1 MKRIFLLAAMLGLV
15 TLTFGQFTLGPKIG
29 VNMSKLSTNIE
40 DVTEDMKTGFQFGAF
55 ARFGKKLYVQPEV
68 LFSTKGGNIKF
79 KNYEDIEA
87 KINLNTIEIPVE
99 VGFKLLN
106 LNVVSL
112 NIMGGPSVSLVVKE
126 EIEYSDGVEDP
137 ITEDH
142 IKNTIWN
149 FNLGVG
155 LDVLMFTF
163 DVRYNWGLNNIL
175 EPTNEA
181 SNDMKNNMWTVSLG
195 WMIL

>member
-1 MKRIFLLAAMLGLV
+1 MCVSGPLELYSKGINNGYGTDDKTVNSKIYQIAFSHYEGG
-15 TLTFGQFTLGPKIG
+15 TLKTDGMDLETKI
-29 VNMSKLSTNIE
+29 T
-40 DVTEDMKTGFQFGAF
+40 
-55 ARFGKKLYVQPEV
+55 
-68 LFSTKGGNIKF
+68 
-79 KNYEDIEA
+79 
-87 KINLNTIEIPVE
+87 LNTIEIPVE

-112 NIMGGPSVSLVVKE
+112 NIMGGPSASFVVKE
-126 EIEYSDGVEDP
+126 EIEINKEIENP

-155 LDVLMFTF
+155 VDVLMFTF

-175 EPTNEA
+175 EPIGEQSNE
-181 SNDMKNNMWTVSLG
+181 MKNNMWTVSLG
-195 WMIL
+195 WKIL

>member
-1 MKRIFLLAAMLGLV
+1 MKRIFLLAAILGIAS
-15 TLTFGQFTLGPKIG
+15 LTFGQFTLGPKIG

-68 LFSTKGGNIKF
+68 LFSTKGGTLS
-79 KNYEDIEA
+79 NYSEDA
-87 KINLNTIEIPVE
+87 TVKVNLNTVEIPVE

-106 LNVVSL
+106 LKVVSL
-112 NIMGGPSVSLVVKE
+112 NIMGGPSASFVVKE
-126 EIEYSDGVEDP
+126 EIEINKEIENP

-149 FNLGVG
+149 FNLGIGV
-155 LDVLMFTF
+155 DVLMFTF
-163 DVRYNWGLNNIL
+163 DVRYN
-175 EPTNEA
+175 
-181 SNDMKNNMWTVSLG
+181 
-195 WMIL
+195 

>member
-1 MKRIFLLAAMLGLV
+1 MAVMMGLV
-15 TLTFGQFTLGPKIG
+15 TLTYGQFTLGPKIG

-55 ARFGKKLYVQPEV
+55 VRFGKKLYLQPEV
-68 LFSTKGGNIKF
+68 LFSTKGGTLKADGSDL
-79 KNYEDIEA
+79 ET

-106 LNVVSL
+106 LKVVSL
-112 NIMGGPSVSLVVKE
+112 NIMGGPSASFVVKE
-126 EIEYSDGVEDP
+126 EIEINQEIENP

-142 IKNTIWN
+142 IKNTIWC

-155 LDVLMFTF
+155 VDVLMFTF
-163 DVRYNWGLNNIL
+163 DARYNWGLNNIL
-175 EPTNEA
+175 EPVGGQ

-195 WMIL
+195 WKIL

>member
-1 MKRIFLLAAMLGLV
+1 MKRIFLLAAMLGMV

-29 VNMSKLSTNIE
+29 INMSKLSTNIE

-55 ARFGKKLYVQPEV
+55 VRFGKKLYVQPEV
-68 LFSTKGGNIKF
+68 LFSTKGGTLS
-79 KNYEDIEA
+79 NYGEDA
-87 KINLNTIEIPVE
+87 TVKVNLNTLEIPLE

-112 NIMGGPSVSLVVKE
+112 NIMGGPSASFVVKE
-126 EIEYSDGVEDP
+126 EIEINKEIENP

-155 LDVLMFTF
+155 VDVLMFTF

-175 EPTNEA
+175 EPVGEQ

-195 WMIL
+195 WKIL